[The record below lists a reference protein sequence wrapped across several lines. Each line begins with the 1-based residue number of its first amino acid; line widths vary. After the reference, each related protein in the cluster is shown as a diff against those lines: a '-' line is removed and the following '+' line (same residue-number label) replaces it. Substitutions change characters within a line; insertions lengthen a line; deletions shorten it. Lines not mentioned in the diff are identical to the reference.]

1 MEHSYILPGDI
12 TIKTPGAF
20 TMADI
25 KNELLE
31 MTPEKIVRRSTFPNG
46 FQITIEQ
53 QSDLTIVHCNQ
64 HLTQDVDGS
73 YVAQTDT

>member
-25 KNELLE
+25 KNELLK

-46 FQITIEQ
+46 FQITLEQ
-53 QSDLTIVHCNQ
+53 QSGLTIVHCN
-64 HLTQDVDGS
+64 HPLTQDADGS
-73 YVAQTDT
+73 YVAPTDT